1 MKKDTVF
8 LLFEKLYPNL
18 EIKTVNFLPRQQLNE
33 SGEWVKDSPSIFI
46 GIKYHEDCNYDSIRE
61 DGNISEFLTI
71 LTGFEFNV
79 FIE

>member
-18 EIKTVNFLPRQQLNE
+18 NVKTINLLPRQQLNE
-33 SGEWVKDSPSIFI
+33 SGEWIKDTPSIFV
-46 GIKYHEDCNYDSIRE
+46 GVEYHESANYDSIRE
-61 DGNISEFLTI
+61 DGNISDYLTT

>member
-18 EIKTVNFLPRQQLNE
+18 NVKTINFLPRQQLNE
-33 SGEWVKDSPSIFI
+33 SGEWIKDTPSIFV
-46 GIKYHEDCNYDSIRE
+46 GVGYHESANYDSIRE
-61 DGNISEFLTI
+61 DGNISDYLTT
-71 LTGFEFNV
+71 LTGFEFYV